1 MSSGNSEEENI
12 LPVVP
17 SDEALEEAN
26 NYIKEAFDILKR
38 ETIKVRKEKEAFDE
52 VAKKIEHV
60 HFSKMVM
67 LNVGGHFFS
76 TSLSTLNK
84 DPGMF
89 QFQIIWFLTCRW
101 SDAVVDLGEGPKPKL
116 SMFFRSF
123 FFFIIIDKT
132 SNQAL
137 HKVILEQLRQL

>member
-1 MSSGNSEEENI
+1 MSSGNSQEENI

-26 NYIKEAFDILKR
+26 NYIKEALDISKR
-38 ETIKVRKEKEAFDE
+38 ETIKVRKEKEAFDK
-52 VAKKIEHV
+52 VAKEMENV

-76 TSLSTLNK
+76 TSLATLMI

-89 QFQIIWFLTCRW
+89 RFQII
-101 SDAVVDLGEGPKPKL
+101 
-116 SMFFRSF
+116 
-123 FFFIIIDKT
+123 
-132 SNQAL
+132 
-137 HKVILEQLRQL
+137 

>member
-26 NYIKEAFDILKR
+26 NYIKEAFDISKR
-38 ETIKVRKEKEAFDE
+38 ETIKVRKEKEAFDK
-52 VAKKIEHV
+52 VAKEMENV

-76 TSLSTLNK
+76 TNLATLMI

-89 QFQIIWFLTCRW
+89 RFQII
-101 SDAVVDLGEGPKPKL
+101 
-116 SMFFRSF
+116 
-123 FFFIIIDKT
+123 
-132 SNQAL
+132 
-137 HKVILEQLRQL
+137 

>member
-1 MSSGNSEEENI
+1 MSSGNSQEENI

-26 NYIKEAFDILKR
+26 NYIKEAFDISKR
-38 ETIKVRKEKEAFDE
+38 ETIKVRKEKEAFDK
-52 VAKKIEHV
+52 VAKEMENV

-76 TSLSTLNK
+76 TSLATLMI

-89 QFQIIWFLTCRW
+89 RFQII
-101 SDAVVDLGEGPKPKL
+101 
-116 SMFFRSF
+116 
-123 FFFIIIDKT
+123 
-132 SNQAL
+132 
-137 HKVILEQLRQL
+137 

>member
-1 MSSGNSEEENI
+1 MSSGNSQEENI

-26 NYIKEAFDILKR
+26 NYIKEAFDISKR
-38 ETIKVRKEKEAFDE
+38 ETIKVRKEKEAFDK
-52 VAKKIEHV
+52 VAKEMENV

-76 TSLSTLNK
+76 TSLTTLMI

-89 QFQIIWFLTCRW
+89 RFQII
-101 SDAVVDLGEGPKPKL
+101 
-116 SMFFRSF
+116 
-123 FFFIIIDKT
+123 
-132 SNQAL
+132 
-137 HKVILEQLRQL
+137 

>member
-1 MSSGNSEEENI
+1 MSSGNSQEENI

-26 NYIKEAFDILKR
+26 NYIKEAFDISKR
-38 ETIKVRKEKEAFDE
+38 ETIKVRKEKQAFDK
-52 VAKKIEHV
+52 VAKEMENV

-76 TSLSTLNK
+76 TSLATLMI

-89 QFQIIWFLTCRW
+89 RFQII
-101 SDAVVDLGEGPKPKL
+101 
-116 SMFFRSF
+116 
-123 FFFIIIDKT
+123 
-132 SNQAL
+132 
-137 HKVILEQLRQL
+137 

>member
-1 MSSGNSEEENI
+1 MSSGNSEEENS

-26 NYIKEAFDILKR
+26 NYIKEAFDISKR
-38 ETIKVRKEKEAFDE
+38 ETIKVRKEKEAFDK
-52 VAKKIEHV
+52 VAKEMENV

-76 TSLSTLNK
+76 TSLATLMI

-89 QFQIIWFLTCRW
+89 RFQII
-101 SDAVVDLGEGPKPKL
+101 
-116 SMFFRSF
+116 
-123 FFFIIIDKT
+123 
-132 SNQAL
+132 
-137 HKVILEQLRQL
+137 